1 MAHIQQFRFLH
12 FIKETLPSYF
22 KEKKVLEV
30 GSLDING
37 SVRGLFVDCDYT
49 GIDVASG
56 KGVDWVVNGEDFAA
70 PANSMDVVISCE
82 CFEHNPEYDKTWL
95 NMIRVMKRDGLL
107 IFTCATYGRAQH
119 GTSTESPESSPL
131 TVGKG
136 QDYYRNLV
144 EDDFGFLMLTHFFAD
159 HFFVTDHS
167 NADLYFVGLGKE
179 ADSSLHSAL
188 TNGKNQA
195 IRFYQDL
202 AKAGLK

>member
-12 FIKETLPSYF
+12 FIKEILPSYF

-82 CFEHNPEYDKTWL
+82 CFEHNPE
-95 NMIRVMKRDGLL
+95 
-107 IFTCATYGRAQH
+107 
-119 GTSTESPESSPL
+119 
-131 TVGKG
+131 
-136 QDYYRNLV
+136 
-144 EDDFGFLMLTHFFAD
+144 
-159 HFFVTDHS
+159 
-167 NADLYFVGLGKE
+167 
-179 ADSSLHSAL
+179 
-188 TNGKNQA
+188 
-195 IRFYQDL
+195 
-202 AKAGLK
+202 